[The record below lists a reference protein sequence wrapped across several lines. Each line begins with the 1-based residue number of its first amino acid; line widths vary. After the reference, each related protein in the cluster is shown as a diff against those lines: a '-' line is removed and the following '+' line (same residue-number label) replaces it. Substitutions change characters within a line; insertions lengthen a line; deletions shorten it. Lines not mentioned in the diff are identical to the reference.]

1 MARSPFGRL
10 MPGPLVTH
18 GRREGCHASIAGNA
32 HSHQDINLPCP
43 ASYMCRRGTV
53 QGLFWPY
60 ETPILQEH
68 LRCDDRGEPK
78 GDDEVLEAIQV
89 LGDGEIN
96 WVIATLI
103 VAPRGRNR
111 GIRTLERLDD
121 EGGVGSEPPRP
132 CLTEGEAPPFY
143 DRLPGRQAVGFRLHR
158 SPTP

>member
-1 MARSPFGRL
+1 
-10 MPGPLVTH
+10 
-18 GRREGCHASIAGNA
+18 
-32 HSHQDINLPCP
+32 
-43 ASYMCRRGTV
+43 MCRRGTV

-68 LRCDDRGEPK
+68 LRRDDRGEPK

-111 GIRTLERLDD
+111 GINTALIIEAFERAGANRLDLFD
-121 EGGVGSEPPRP
+121 RGRGAALLRSLARASGGGLPP
-132 CLTEGEAPPFY
+132 APLSDPVSAPFAS
-143 DRLPGRQAVGFRLHR
+143 DPSGPGRASG
-158 SPTP
+158 S